1 MINLATDVILAN
13 SDKPIR
19 LIIRLGFIISVI
31 AIGIGVYYLYR
42 NFTHQIVVPGYTSII
57 ISIWFLSG
65 LIILILGVIGLYIG
79 KTFEGVK
86 NRPIYIV
93 DKKENFS

>member
-1 MINLATDVILAN
+1 LGIALA
-13 SDKPIR
+13 S
-19 LIIRLGFIISVI
+19 IIFI
-31 AIGIGVYYLYR
+31 AITLYQWW
-42 NFTHQIVVPGYTSII
+42 HGYIEVLGYASLI

-65 LIILILGVIGLYIG
+65 CILIMLGVVGLYVG

-93 DKKENFS
+93 DEDIHG